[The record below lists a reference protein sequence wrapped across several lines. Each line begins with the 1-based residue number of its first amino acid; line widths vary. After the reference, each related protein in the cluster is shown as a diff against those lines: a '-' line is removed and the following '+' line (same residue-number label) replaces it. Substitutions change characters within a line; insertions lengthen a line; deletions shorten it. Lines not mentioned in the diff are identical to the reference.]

1 MESNTQASPQT
12 TTPPHAEQAVI
23 SVQRTTLNY
32 VVVGIVFLLIGVVI
46 GAVGNDRFGSGGVTE
61 ERLRTIVNGAL
72 EANRTQT
79 QEMITT
85 AFEQY
90 AASQNPDEQRF
101 EVASEG
107 NPTRGAENPI
117 VQVIGFE
124 DFRCGYCKRFNDET
138 VAPLLE
144 AYGDTVQF
152 VFRDYPILGQDS
164 VESALAAACAHDQ
177 GAFWEFHDRFYS
189 NQADLTRAAFITY
202 ATELALD
209 LEQFTACYD
218 NREHEQAVYNDFI
231 EGRDLGISGTPTFF
245 VNGRRLIG
253 AQPFN
258 VFAAII
264 EEEIAAAQS
273 SQDAEVEEAAS

>member
-1 MESNTQASPQT
+1 MESNTQDSPKT
-12 TTPPHAEQAVI
+12 NTDQAVI

-32 VVVGIVFLLIGVVI
+32 IVVGIVFLLIGVVI

-90 AASQNPDEQRF
+90 AASQNPAEQRF
-101 EVASEG
+101 EVAAEG

-124 DFRCGYCKRFNDET
+124 DFRCGYCKRFNDDT

-144 AYGDTVQF
+144 AYGDSVQF

-164 VESALAAACAHDQ
+164 VDSALAGACAHDQ
-177 GAFWEFHDRFYS
+177 GVFWEFHDRFYS
-189 NQADLTRAAFITY
+189 NQSDLTRDAFIRY
-202 ATELALD
+202 ATELELD

-218 NREHEQAVYNDFI
+218 TREHEQSVYNDFI

-245 VNGRRLIG
+245 VNGRRVIG

-258 VFAAII
+258 AFAAII
-264 EEEIAAAQS
+264 EEEIAAAQA
-273 SQDAEVEEAAS
+273 SQETETEESAS